1 MTHLTSPR
9 NSQVTTP
16 SPVTSFRFCEE
27 ERLPLALYAI
37 PELNM
42 TSRFKARD
50 VTGMLGFNR
59 STGKHNEGFLT
70 SQNGDIAKLFFDTF
84 SERLSTHETALRS
97 LSVEVEKLKVAGDQA
112 KLSDLVLL
120 ERLQKTEKILV
131 ESLTWIKE
139 MADVVLH
146 PRVSVSDPGISGEA
160 TTRPSTPSA
169 LTGSQSVSG
178 LQVRQ
183 DPSVVQPGSLN
194 SITTPTELQVLT
206 LLANEGPKS
215 APEIGKFVGR
225 SREHTARLMKKL
237 FDEGYVR
244 RDQTRI
250 PFRYSTVERV
260 KSSFTKQP
268 LKGQGQEVVSA
279 PQA

>member
-1 MTHLTSPR
+1 
-9 NSQVTTP
+9 
-16 SPVTSFRFCEE
+16 
-27 ERLPLALYAI
+27 
-37 PELNM
+37 M
-42 TSRFKARD
+42 TSRLGERD
-50 VTGMLGFNR
+50 ITEMLGLR
-59 STGKHNEGFLT
+59 KKPSNESINTL
-70 SQNGDIAKLFFDTF
+70 SDNHDVAKLFFDSF
-84 SERLSTHETALRS
+84 SKRLGSLETS
-97 LSVEVEKLKVAGDQA
+97 LKDLTGEVGRLMISGDQF

-120 ERLQKTEKILV
+120 ERLQKTERLLG
-131 ESLTWIKE
+131 ESLNWIRQV
-139 MADVVLH
+139 ADTVIQA
-146 PRVSVSDPGISGEA
+146 PQATSVANKAVEEAHGLVGSDAQLE
-160 TTRPSTPSA
+160 
-169 LTGSQSVSG
+169 LNQS
-178 LQVRQ
+178 LIRI

-206 LLANEGPKS
+206 LLANRGPKS

-260 KSSFTKQP
+260 RQSLTKSEAKD
-268 LKGQGQEVVSA
+268 QERETISA